1 MLLDEFIS
9 LTDDGL
15 RAAYEAK
22 PVDKTAVRKPF
33 IKALN
38 TAIDQFENGRTKA
51 PNRMWTVN
59 ASTVHFVPK
68 FKGQPV
74 AIAGKTEHYLPSDRF
89 ADAVKK
95 IIAAVEAGELDE
107 ALASDAAAPAKASKA
122 SATGETDPAL
132 SLTQTISAGV
142 RRGWDETKLIE
153 TLTKK
158 GVSKADLPKHVA
170 TFNEKMKAKKG

>member
-22 PVDKTAVRKPF
+22 PVDKAAVRKPF
-33 IKALN
+33 IKSLN

-59 ASTVHFVPK
+59 ADTVHFVPK

-74 AIAGKTEHYLPSDRF
+74 AIAGKTEHYLPSSRF
-89 ADAVKK
+89 PDAVKK

-107 ALASDAAAPAKASKA
+107 ALASDAVAPAKASKA
-122 SATGETDPAL
+122 SKPASTGEKDPL
-132 SLTQTISAGV
+132 SGIRKSFGIQMGKYGKTAKEAAELAEKTGKYSH
-142 RRGWDETKLIE
+142 
-153 TLTKK
+153 
-158 GVSKADLPKHVA
+158 ADIGKVLKQYQ
-170 TFNEKMKAKKG
+170 EG

>member
-22 PVDKTAVRKPF
+22 PVDNTAVRKPF
-33 IKALN
+33 IKSLN

-59 ASTVHFVPK
+59 ADTVHFVPK

-74 AIAGKTEHYLPSDRF
+74 AIAGKTEHYLPSSRF

-107 ALASDAAAPAKASKA
+107 VLSGDAVAPAKASKA
-122 SATGETDPAL
+122 AATRAAGGDAL
-132 SLTQTISAGV
+132 SGIRKAFGIRMGKQGASAEEAAAAIKASGKYSANDV
-142 RRGWDETKLIE
+142 DAVLLEKS
-153 TLTKK
+153 K
-158 GVSKADLPKHVA
+158 G
-170 TFNEKMKAKKG
+170 